1 MPGVFFMDNKTHLQE
16 ILTLFR
22 QSEAMKLLLLYSF
35 EDYLI
40 IAYSFM
46 AAIAAF
52 GYGPQI
58 WTLIRSTGHSMSTPI
73 STWLLWTTEAFVSFL
88 YAIIILQDTIT
99 ILVFGVDFLAALLII
114 SLTIYNRY
122 YRFGAP
128 PAFVKPKAEATG

>member
-1 MPGVFFMDNKTHLQE
+1 MK
-16 ILTLFR
+16 ILLF
-22 QSEAMKLLLLYSF
+22 YSF
-35 EDYLI
+35 QDYLA

-73 STWLLWTTEAFVSFL
+73 STWLLWTTEASVSL
-88 YAIIILQDTIT
+88 TYAIVKLKDPVTIM
-99 ILVFGVDFLAALLII
+99 VFAVDFLAAFSIV

-122 YRFGAP
+122 YRFGPP
-128 PAFVKPKAEATG
+128 PAFSKQKQESAA